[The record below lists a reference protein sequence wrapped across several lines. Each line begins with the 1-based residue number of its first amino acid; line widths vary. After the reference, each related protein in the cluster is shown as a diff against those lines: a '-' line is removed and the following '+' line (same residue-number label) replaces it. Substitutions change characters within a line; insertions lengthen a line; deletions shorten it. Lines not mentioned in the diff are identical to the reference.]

1 MPTIWLLLILY
12 TLLYVLVFINFKWF
26 SCEEHVLSNK
36 SAWRELLLLD
46 SFTAPNESF
55 TLRWGHLDVAE
66 WLPQQ
71 VLLIV
76 SLSLPSLKSS
86 LGKTLII
93 STNWMLTIC
102 QAWVRLWDF
111 IGNYTNI
118 CIAKKIYEWPSVMTF
133 FSNAC
138 WGETFSL
145 SWHLKLRVPY
155 FALSNILYTIN
166 LLKVIVFFTDA
177 YSQEI
182 KK

>member
-12 TLLYVLVFINFKWF
+12 ILFYVHVFINFKWF

-36 SAWRELLLLD
+36 SAWRERLLLD

-76 SLSLPSLKSS
+76 ALSLPSLKAI

-93 STNWMLTIC
+93 STNWMPTMC
-102 QAWVRLWDF
+102 QAWVRLWDY

-118 CIAKKIYEWPSVMTF
+118 CIAKKIYEGPSVMTF
-133 FSNAC
+133 LFFLMPLGG
-138 WGETFSL
+138 GETFSL
-145 SWHLKLRVPY
+145 SWHLKLRVPCY
-155 FALSNILYTIN
+155 ALSNILYT
-166 LLKVIVFFTDA
+166 
-177 YSQEI
+177 
-182 KK
+182 